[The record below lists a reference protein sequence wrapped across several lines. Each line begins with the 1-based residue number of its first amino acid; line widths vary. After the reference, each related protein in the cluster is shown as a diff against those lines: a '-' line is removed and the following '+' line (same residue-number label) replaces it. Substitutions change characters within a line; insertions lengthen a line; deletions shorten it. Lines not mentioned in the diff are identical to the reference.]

1 MNDLTAKM
9 ANGAAPNIPLALAP
23 GSKGPEH
30 LITDG
35 FDAEAQVTDDGRVDI
50 AVNDD
55 DPQVASLL
63 DALQRQTTRRPSL
76 IRHDGAQFPV
86 RLNVV
91 IHVVGSRGDVQ
102 PFIAL
107 GRAMKRHGHR
117 VRLATHLVFRDFVK
131 ENGLEFFNIGG
142 DPAELMSF
150 MVKNDKLIPKMETLV
165 QGAIGKRRK
174 DIRLMLGGCWRS
186 CIEAG
191 EGIDLTSDDPITA
204 APFVADAIVAN
215 PPSFAHVHCAEKM
228 GVPLHLMFTMPWSP
242 TQAFAHPLANVRV
255 RDTKPSVANFA
266 SYALME
272 MVMWQGVGDLINAF
286 RRFELGLEQLDVMR
300 APSLIPRLRVPFTYM
315 WSPSL
320 LPKPDDWQEHID
332 ITGFNFLPAN
342 ADYVPPSD
350 LVEFLDGGPP
360 PLYIGFG
367 SIVVDDPDAL
377 TKTILDAVEMTG
389 QRALVSKGWG
399 GLGAEKI
406 NRPDVFFL
414 GNCPHDWL
422 FKRVSC
428 VIHHGGAGTTAAGL
442 ALGRPTTVVPFF
454 GDQPFWG
461 ALIASNGAGPAPIP
475 FKKLTA
481 DRLAD
486 AIHFCLKASTIDK
499 AQELSGKMRSED
511 GARDSLHSFHSQLD
525 LRRIQCTLC
534 PDRPAVWRVR
544 RTKILLST
552 FAATVLVQEK
562 KLNPKDVKMYRAKRY
577 DIDHSCAGADTF
589 TGAISNFLT
598 GLVDVPVNA
607 VHNISRP
614 AADRFAENYNL
625 PSCEARKA
633 MLTPAASVATPSATS
648 QKDRVQTNDDAKSMS
663 SLSSSSTSMSQEG
676 TPSMVVKRN
685 PLQNIAVNSSYLGR
699 RVLNWVVEVPMGVT
713 LLFSQFTHNAPRCYN
728 DQTVREL
735 PEVTGVRSGFVAAGK
750 EFGYSWYDGITG
762 VVTQPSRGWKDGG
775 FGGMTKGVGK
785 GVGGLILKPQAGIWG
800 LIGYPLNGVHR
811 AIEHSYGADR
821 KGYIV
826 RSRIRQGVAECKAAS
841 QEERMAVLEKWSTY
855 EKGVRVRHEKKART

>member
-1 MNDLTAKM
+1 MGCKVVSMKDPTDEM
-9 ANGAAPNIPLALAP
+9 ANVAAPNIPLALAS
-23 GSKGPEH
+23 GSKSPEH

-35 FDAEAQVTDDGRVDI
+35 FDANA
-50 AVNDD
+50 
-55 DPQVASLL
+55 QVASLL
-63 DALQRQTTRRPSL
+63 DALQRQTTHRPPPV
-76 IRHDGAQFPV
+76 RNDGAQFPV
-86 RLNVV
+86 RLNVL

-107 GRAMKRHGHR
+107 GRAMKQHGHR

-150 MVKNDKLIPKMETLV
+150 MVKNDKLIPKMETLR

-204 APFVADAIVAN
+204 PPFVADAIVAN

-228 GVPLHLMFTMPWSP
+228 GVPLHLMFT
-242 TQAFAHPLANVRV
+242 LV
-255 RDTKPSVANFA
+255 
-266 SYALME
+266 SY
-272 MVMWQGVGDLINAF
+272 WKG
-286 RRFELGLEQLDVMR
+286 
-300 APSLIPRLRVPFTYM
+300 
-315 WSPSL
+315 SPSL
-320 LPKPDDWQEHID
+320 LPKPDDWQDHID
-332 ITGFNFLPAN
+332 VTGFNFLSAN

-350 LVEFLDGGPP
+350 LVEFLDSGPP

-377 TKTILDAVEMTG
+377 TKIILDAVEMTG

-442 ALGRPTTVVPFF
+442 ALGRPTTIVPFF

-461 ALIASNGAGPAPIP
+461 ALIAFNGAGPSPIP
-475 FKKLTA
+475 YKKLTA

-486 AIHFCLKASTIDK
+486 AIHFCLKTTTIDK
-499 AQELSGKMRSED
+499 AQELSEKMRSED
-511 GARDSLHSFHSQLD
+511 GARDSLKSFHSQLD

-562 KLNPKDVKMYRAKRY
+562 KLNPKDVKMY
-577 DIDHSCAGADTF
+577 
-589 TGAISNFLT
+589 AI
-598 GLVDVPVNA
+598 
-607 VHNISRP
+607 
-614 AADRFAENYNL
+614 
-625 PSCEARKA
+625 
-633 MLTPAASVATPSATS
+633 
-648 QKDRVQTNDDAKSMS
+648 
-663 SLSSSSTSMSQEG
+663 SSSSGASPCANALSTG
-676 TPSMVVKRN
+676 TVQSATR
-685 PLQNIAVNSSYLGR
+685 
-699 RVLNWVVEVPMGVT
+699 
-713 LLFSQFTHNAPRCYN
+713 
-728 DQTVREL
+728 
-735 PEVTGVRSGFVAAGK
+735 
-750 EFGYSWYDGITG
+750 
-762 VVTQPSRGWKDGG
+762 
-775 FGGMTKGVGK
+775 
-785 GVGGLILKPQAGIWG
+785 
-800 LIGYPLNGVHR
+800 
-811 AIEHSYGADR
+811 
-821 KGYIV
+821 
-826 RSRIRQGVAECKAAS
+826 
-841 QEERMAVLEKWSTY
+841 
-855 EKGVRVRHEKKART
+855 